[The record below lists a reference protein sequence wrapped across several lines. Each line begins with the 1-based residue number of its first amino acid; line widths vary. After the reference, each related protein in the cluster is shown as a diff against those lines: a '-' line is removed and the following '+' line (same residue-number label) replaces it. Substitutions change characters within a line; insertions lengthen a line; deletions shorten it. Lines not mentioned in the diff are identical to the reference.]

1 MATSFTLDSRA
12 IDYLNWLGS
21 SISDCQM
28 PSSLRV
34 RVAAGCL
41 AIAQDHHH
49 AIVTLLDRSLFAST
63 FALLRCEFE
72 AYVRGEW
79 LALCATDAEVT
90 AFSNGDEPPAF
101 GKMLQALE
109 TTSAFSEKI
118 LTSIKDS
125 SWSTMCAYTH
135 TGGLHV
141 QRWATGRV
149 VEPAYTTEEI
159 QEALSFAEIFG
170 ALAVVGIASLASNEQ
185 VAESVLAK
193 VKERVKDESS
203 QGTKADTSGTA
214 CFRR

>member
-1 MATSFTLDSRA
+1 MAPSFTLDSGA
-12 IDYLNWLGS
+12 IEYLNWLGS
-21 SISDCQM
+21 SISECEM
-28 PSSLRV
+28 PNSLRV

-49 AIVTLLDRSLFAST
+49 AIVALLDRSLFAST

-79 LALCATDAEVT
+79 LALCATDAEVA
-90 AFSNGDEPPAF
+90 AFSNGDQPPEF
-101 GKMLQALE
+101 RRMLQALE
-109 TTSAFSEKI
+109 TTPAFSEKI
-118 LTSIKDS
+118 LTSVKS
-125 SWSTMCAYTH
+125 SAWSTMCAYTH

-141 QRWATGRV
+141 QRWVSGRV
-149 VEPAYTTEEI
+149 IEPTYTTEEI

-193 VKERVKDESS
+193 VKERVK
-203 QGTKADTSGTA
+203 
-214 CFRR
+214 R

>member
-1 MATSFTLDSRA
+1 MATSFTLDSGA

-21 SISDCQM
+21 SISECEM
-28 PSSLRV
+28 PRSLRV

-49 AIVTLLDRSLFAST
+49 AIVALLHHSLFAST

-79 LALCATDAEVT
+79 LALCATDAEVA
-90 AFSNGDEPPAF
+90 AFSNGYEPPAF
-101 GKMLQALE
+101 GTMLQALE
-109 TTSAFSEKI
+109 TTPAFAEKI
-118 LTSIKDS
+118 LTSIKAS

-141 QRWATGRV
+141 QRWGNGRV
-149 VEPAYTTEEI
+149 IEPSYTTEEV
-159 QEALSFAEIFG
+159 QEALSFAESFG

-193 VKERVKDESS
+193 LKERAKH
-203 QGTKADTSGTA
+203 K
-214 CFRR
+214 F